1 LSHAQERQPE
11 RRLERPSN
19 AQRDNRFDIDH
30 RLVPPGMTMEWKRVA
45 LLGQEDRRNQVVSNQ
60 FHWKPVPH
68 EAQPQILGFL
78 GDQNPRQPVVVDG
91 LMLMMRPSYLTEE
104 AHNEREDTANYT
116 IAQQL
121 QTLRGR
127 SNEEVGTKNTK
138 FKREFTPA
146 QPVE

>member
-1 LSHAQERQPE
+1 MSHAQERQPE

-30 RLVPPGMTMEWKRVA
+30 RLVPKGMAVEWKRVA

-68 EAQPQILGFL
+68 SEQPQILGFL
-78 GDQNPRQPVVVDG
+78 GESKPQQPIVVDG
-91 LMLMMRPSYLTEE
+91 LMLMQRPAYLTEE
-104 AHNEREDTANYT
+104 AHNEREDSANYL

-121 QTLRGR
+121 QSLRGR
-127 SNEEVGTKNTK
+127 SKAEVGEKNTT
-138 FKREFTPA
+138 FKRQYIPS